1 MVKMNEIKLNGES
14 KDIVSDNISKIKEIF
29 PEVITEDKID
39 FKKLELIL
47 GEDIDD
53 SREKYSF
60 TWPGKTQAIKESQK
74 QSTGTLRP
82 CREESKNWDTTQ
94 NLYIEGDNLEVLK
107 LLQKGYYNKI
117 KAIYIDPPYNTG
129 KDFIYKDNY
138 QDNLENY
145 LKLSGQLEL
154 DETTNT
160 HDVIKL
166 SSNPETAG
174 RYHSNWLNMMY
185 PRLKLA
191 RNLLTN
197 DGLIFISIDDNELEN
212 LKRLCD
218 EIFGIENYINLV
230 NIKSKASSGA
240 SGGGED
246 KRLKKNIEYL
256 LIYSKSNNFKSFNPI
271 YKNQNLISYIEER
284 RSENKSFAYT
294 KVFTK
299 LGNEEYIGETK
310 DGSGEIIELY
320 NIKGFEIKSIKQLI
334 KEENATEE
342 EIYYKYFDR
351 IFTTENAQ
359 TSIRTR
365 VKEATSEDYEL
376 IHAKY
381 VPISGKN
388 KGKKTTVGFIGPT
401 RRLVSFL
408 KNVAFKQDNEII
420 KKDKIGTL
428 WDDMSW
434 SSVHLEGGVKYNN
447 GKKPIGLIKRILNLQ
462 KERDYTV
469 LDFFSGSA
477 STAHAVMDNNAELGT
492 SINFIMVQIPEEI
505 PKDEK
510 KSYPELNNIC
520 DIGEKRINISGDKI
534 IEKYGNNDLDIGFK
548 VFKLDSSNLE
558 KWDPD
563 YNNLQQSLTIDNI
576 KEDRTN
582 EDLIYEIMLKY
593 GIDLTYPIQQD
604 ENIYSIGYG
613 ALVICLDN
621 NVTKDIADKILNFT
635 KDSSTSRVVFKDS
648 GFASD
653 ADKTNIKEILK
664 INNIDEFI
672 TI

>member
-1 MVKMNEIKLNGES
+1 MVNMNEITLDGQS
-14 KDIVSDNISKIKEIF
+14 KDIISDNISILKEIF

-47 GEDIDD
+47 GNEIDD
-53 SREKYSF
+53 SHEKYSF

-82 CREESKNWDTTQ
+82 CNEKSKNGESTR
-94 NLYIEGDNLEVLK
+94 NIYIEGDNLEVLK

-117 KAIYIDPPYNTG
+117 KCIYIDPPYNTG
-129 KDFIYKDNY
+129 KDFIYKDSY

-145 LKLSGQLEL
+145 LKLSGQLNIDDTAEH
-154 DETTNT
+154 N
-160 HDVIKL
+160 VIKI
-166 SSNPETAG
+166 STNPETAG
-174 RYHSNWLNMMY
+174 RYHTNWLNMMY

-191 RNLLTN
+191 RNLLTD

-212 LKRLCD
+212 LKKLCD

-256 LIYSKSNNFKSFNPI
+256 LIYSKSNIFKSFNPI
-271 YKNQNLISYIEER
+271 YKNQNLIDYIEER

-299 LGNEEYIGETK
+299 LGTEEYIGETK
-310 DGSGEIIELY
+310 DGSGETIELY
-320 NIKGFEIKSIKQLI
+320 NVKDFEIKSVKQLM
-334 KEENATEE
+334 KEENATEG

-365 VKEATSEDYEL
+365 VKEATSDDYEL

-381 VPISGKN
+381 VPVSGKN
-388 KGKKTTVGFIGPT
+388 KGKKITVGFIGST

-408 KNVAFKQDNEII
+408 NNVAFKQDNEII
-420 KKDKIGTL
+420 KKDKVGTL

-447 GKKPIGLIKRILNLQ
+447 GKLVNTNPIN
-462 KERDYTV
+462 
-469 LDFFSGSA
+469 
-477 STAHAVMDNNAELGT
+477 
-492 SINFIMVQIPEEI
+492 
-505 PKDEK
+505 
-510 KSYPELNNIC
+510 
-520 DIGEKRINISGDKI
+520 
-534 IEKYGNNDLDIGFK
+534 
-548 VFKLDSSNLE
+548 
-558 KWDPD
+558 W
-563 YNNLQQSLTIDNI
+563 
-576 KEDRTN
+576 
-582 EDLIYEIMLKY
+582 
-593 GIDLTYPIQQD
+593 
-604 ENIYSIGYG
+604 
-613 ALVICLDN
+613 
-621 NVTKDIADKILNFT
+621 
-635 KDSSTSRVVFKDS
+635 
-648 GFASD
+648 
-653 ADKTNIKEILK
+653 DKTLELWFNDPEAHKE
-664 INNIDEFI
+664 
-672 TI
+672 